1 MWVCPA
7 HTLMHVHVRISL
19 LGTGSLSFLPPA
31 TSITLSLHQTDG
43 GAAAEHGMNLIHAKY
58 SKREVGGGRLSPGG
72 AGVNETVDTMQST
85 SDPRLGGSTPL

>member
-1 MWVCPA
+1 MD
-7 HTLMHVHVRISL
+7 VHVRISL
-19 LGTGSLSFLPPA
+19 LRIGSLSSIPPA

-58 SKREVGGGRLSPGG
+58 SKREVGSGRLSPGG
-72 AGVNETVDTMQST
+72 AGVNETVDTMPST